1 MIKNGIQMPDEYR
14 QMFEFD
20 IDDEGI
26 HLDDILANCER
37 VLETSVRSGR
47 ISFTFHPSFRTL
59 HDQVIHVLLI
69 N

>member
-1 MIKNGIQMPDEYR
+1 MIKNGLQMPDEYR
-14 QMFEFD
+14 EMFDFN

-26 HLDDILANCER
+26 HLDDVLANCER
-37 VLETSVRSGR
+37 VLETSVRSGK
-47 ISFTFHPSFRTL
+47 ISFFYHQSFRTL